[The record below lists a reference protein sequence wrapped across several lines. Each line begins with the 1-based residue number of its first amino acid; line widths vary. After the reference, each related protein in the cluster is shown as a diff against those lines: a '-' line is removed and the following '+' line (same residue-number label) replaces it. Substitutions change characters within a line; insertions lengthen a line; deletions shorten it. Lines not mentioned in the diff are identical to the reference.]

1 MQHLRVPKT
10 DLPRVVIVGG
20 GFGGLRLARKLAGNK
35 FQVVVLDKNNY
46 HAFPPLLYQVA
57 TAGLDASSIAT
68 PFRQIF
74 ERQKNVVFRMAEVKE
89 VLADQNRLITNI
101 GDLDYHYLVIS
112 TGSTTNFFGMQDVQQ
127 NGMPMKSIP
136 EALDIR
142 SMLLQNFEKAVNL
155 DHRSDEQESLI
166 DMVVIGGG
174 PTGLEMAGALAELRK
189 HVLPEDYSEIDFGQM
204 DIYLVEMGP
213 RLLPPMS
220 AEASAKAKQF
230 LEDMGVVVWLN
241 TALVSY
247 DGYKAVFNNGKT
259 ILTTCLIYAAGV
271 AGCVPSG
278 FAPELMVRGKR
289 LPVDG
294 RLRVKGHSN
303 VFAIGDVAAYAKED
317 TSPPLPMIAP
327 VAIQMGTYLAN
338 YFKAGLPENFEPF
351 SYRDKGSMATIGKHK
366 AVVDLKQFK
375 TQGAFAWFIW
385 MFVHLMSLV
394 GFGSR
399 VLVFFNWAHSY
410 ISSDKKFRLIIRPF
424 QKKRGP
430 TSQS

>member
-1 MQHLRVPKT
+1 MANHLRVPKSN
-10 DLPRVVIVGG
+10 LPRVVIVGG
-20 GFGGLRLARKLAGNK
+20 GFGGLRLAKKLAKRN

-68 PFRQIF
+68 PFRKIF
-74 ERQKNVVFRMAEVKE
+74 EGQKNITFRMAEVLE
-89 VLADQNRLITNI
+89 VQTESNRVITNV
-101 GDLDYHYLVIS
+101 GDLDYHYLVIA
-112 TGSTTNFFGMQDVQQ
+112 TGSTTNFFGMQDVQAHS
-127 NGMPMKSIP
+127 MPMKSIP
-136 EALDIR
+136 ESLDLR

-174 PTGLEMAGALAELRK
+174 PTGLEMAGALAELRN
-189 HVLPEDYSEIDFGQM
+189 HVLPDDYSEIDFGQM
-204 DIYLVEMGP
+204 DIYLVEMGS

-220 AEASAKAKQF
+220 EVASAKAKEF
-230 LEDMGVVVWLN
+230 LEEMGVVVWLN

-278 FAPELMVRGKR
+278 FAQELIVRGRR
-289 LPVDG
+289 LPVDAK
-294 RLRVKGHSN
+294 LRVRGHN
-303 VFAIGDVAAYAKED
+303 NIFAIGDVCAFAPVEGK
-317 TSPPLPMIAP
+317 PPLPMVAP
-327 VAIQMGTYLAN
+327 VAIQMGSYLAN
-338 YFKAGLPENFEPF
+338 YFEAGAPDNFPGF
-351 SYRDKGSMATIGKHK
+351 SYHDKGSMATIGKHR
-366 AVVDLKQFK
+366 AVVDMHRWK
-375 TQGAFAWFIW
+375 TQGVFAWFIW

-399 VLVFFNWAHSY
+399 VLVLLTWGQSY
-410 ISSDKKFRLIIRPF
+410 LSSDKRFRLIIRPF
-424 QKKRGP
+424 KKK
-430 TSQS
+430 